1 MAKSASIVLPS
12 SEMKVIH
19 LGNQLDF
26 STSFSSSIGEQSFW
40 GPTILD
46 SLLRTSSSL
55 SLWCPRLR
63 PKLCSF
69 ISWLYKE
76 MENLLF
82 LPSHGDRKNSEHGSL
97 SRPWISVELGIPPML
112 LMRVLECADEES
124 ESLLVRFV
132 WRSWEEN
139 EDDDDG
145 IALNFLP
152 WRIVVVLGSTSLG
165 TRAATPPIP
174 VPDRVA
180 AHAPCCCLKAKAP
193 FQECGEE
200 EQRLGFGSAFTFR
213 GCSHLLPSESTARK
227 CFTPTTSRISF
238 MFTTER
244 CEHETTTQLAILAKF
259 LKQIQRRNANKI
271 TRLTKEN
278 SWLEKEKNQLY
289 VLRKIGTS

>member
-1 MAKSASIVLPS
+1 M
-12 SEMKVIH
+12 
-19 LGNQLDF
+19 
-26 STSFSSSIGEQSFW
+26 
-40 GPTILD
+40 
-46 SLLRTSSSL
+46 
-55 SLWCPRLR
+55 
-63 PKLCSF
+63 LCCF

-82 LPSHGDRKNSEHGSL
+82 LLSHGDRKNSEHGSL

-112 LMRVLECADEES
+112 LMRVLECADEEI

-139 EDDDDG
+139 EDDDDDDG
-145 IALNFLP
+145 IAPNFLP
-152 WRIVVVLGSTSLG
+152 WRIILVLGSTSLG

-213 GCSHLLPSESTARK
+213 GCSHLLPSESTGRK
-227 CFTPTTSRISF
+227 CFTPTASFISF
-238 MFTTER
+238 MFTTEK
-244 CEHETTTQLAILAKF
+244 CEHETITRVAILAKF

-271 TRLTKEN
+271 RRITTEKP
-278 SWLEKEKNQLY
+278 WLENEKNQLY

>member
-1 MAKSASIVLPS
+1 
-12 SEMKVIH
+12 
-19 LGNQLDF
+19 
-26 STSFSSSIGEQSFW
+26 
-40 GPTILD
+40 
-46 SLLRTSSSL
+46 
-55 SLWCPRLR
+55 
-63 PKLCSF
+63 
-69 ISWLYKE
+69 
-76 MENLLF
+76 
-82 LPSHGDRKNSEHGSL
+82 
-97 SRPWISVELGIPPML
+97 
-112 LMRVLECADEES
+112 MRVLECADEEI

-139 EDDDDG
+139 EDDDDDDG

-180 AHAPCCCLKAKAP
+180 AHTPCCCLKAKAP

-213 GCSHLLPSESTARK
+213 GCSHLLPSESTAKK

-238 MFTTER
+238 MFATEK
-244 CEHETTTQLAILAKF
+244 CEHETTTQVAILAKF

-271 TRLTKEN
+271 TRVTKED